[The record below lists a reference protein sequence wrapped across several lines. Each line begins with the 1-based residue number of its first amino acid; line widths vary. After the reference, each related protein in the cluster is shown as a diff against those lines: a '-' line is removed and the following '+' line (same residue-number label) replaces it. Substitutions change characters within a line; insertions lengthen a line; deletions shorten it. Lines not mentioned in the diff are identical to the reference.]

1 MILTA
6 RQILQKTPKSRRSD
20 FVKIEAT
27 KVLQRKNGNK
37 LVKSKVY
44 STHTIA
50 GVRKSPPYTRYIA
63 TVEIDKKAVKVS
75 CSCDDFWSV
84 WEYALTQKGAADIEY
99 CNGDPPVEKNPQY
112 VAGCCKHL
120 YKILTKLIDKNI
132 L

>member
-1 MILTA
+1 MTLTA
-6 RQILQKTPKSRRSD
+6 RQLLQKTPKSRRSE

-27 KVLQRKNGNK
+27 KILKKKNGNR
-37 LVKSKVY
+37 LIKSKVY
-44 STHTIA
+44 STHNIQ
-50 GVRKSPPYTRYIA
+50 GIRKSPPYTKYIA

-99 CNGDPPVEKNPQY
+99 CNGQAPVEKNPRL
-112 VAGCCKHL
+112 VAGTCKHL
-120 YKILTKLIDKNI
+120 YKIITKLIDKEI